1 MRLLLGCI
9 LGAALALSPA
19 TPRANAAGADGSPA
33 KKAAGPSSNATSD
46 AAAKPDPTAEPAK
59 SSLESEIEE
68 LRDLLLSQAQ
78 QLQAQG
84 DQLKQQQEKMQTLE
98 EQLKAGGSLPA
109 KLAAASVP
117 QPTPASGIPNPGIPI
132 ATNASAGIPVAS
144 AVAPV
149 SLPPQ
154 QAQKT
159 ETPPSPLSFNIG
171 SAKFTP
177 SGFMDLTNF
186 FRSKDIGSGIGTTF
200 SSVPF
205 NNSLPLAA
213 LTEDHFSIQNSRI
226 ALRVDSNVAGGD
238 VVGYVEADFLGFT
251 NDNLNV
257 TSNSNTLRSRLYF
270 IDYRKGRIE
279 LFGGQDWS
287 MLTPNRNGIGF
298 MPADIFNTQDMDTNY
313 NVGLTWE
320 RTAQFRLIF
329 HPSNTVAF
337 GVSIENPQ
345 QYTGSAVTFPTAA
358 TPILFTATQVN
369 TGTSLNSTA
378 LGSSPTATNSL
389 ATPDVHPDVIAKIAF
404 DPKVTNHGIHIEAVG
419 LFRTFRINT
428 TNGAVNLGNATIHG
442 GAGAINSNFEIFKNF
457 KIFETAYY
465 SSGGG
470 REIGS
475 TNVPDFIVLP
485 ALTAASKFGL
495 SPVHSDAGIVGLEWQ
510 VTPKTMFYGYWGDVY
525 IGRNFSLSGCG
536 ATGTSP
542 CGYGFSGSPNTNDR
556 TVQEDTFGWIQTFW
570 RNPNYGA
577 LSLITQAS
585 YLTRTPWFV
594 AAGAPRTAHAGMA
607 YVDLRYTLP

>member
-9 LGAALALSPA
+9 LGAALALSSA
-19 TPRANAAGADGSPA
+19 TPRANAAGSDGSPA
-33 KKAAGPSSNATSD
+33 KKATDSSSNATSESP
-46 AAAKPDPTAEPAK
+46 AKAEAEPAK

-68 LRDLLLSQAQ
+68 LRDLMLTQAQ
-78 QLQAQG
+78 QLQAQSE
-84 DQLKQQQEKMQTLE
+84 QLKQQQQKMQMLE
-98 EQLKAGGSLPA
+98 EQLKAETSAPA
-109 KLAAASVP
+109 KLAVAPTAPPAAAS
-117 QPTPASGIPNPGIPI
+117 AIPNPIIP
-132 ATNASAGIPVAS
+132 ASASSGSVAVAS
-144 AVAPV
+144 AVAPAR
-149 SLPPQ
+149 LPPQ

-159 ETPPSPLSFNIG
+159 ETAPPSPLSFNIG

-345 QYTGSAVTFPTAA
+345 QYIGSAITFPTAA
-358 TPILFTATQVN
+358 TPTIFTATQVN

-404 DPKVTNHGIHIEAVG
+404 DPKITNHGIHIEALG

-428 TNGAVNLGNATIHG
+428 TNGAVNLGNTTIHG

-485 ALTAASKFGL
+485 ALTGASKFGL
-495 SPVHSDAGIVGLEWQ
+495 SQVHSDAGIAGLEWQ

-585 YLTRTPWFV
+585 YLTRSPWFV

-607 YVDLRYTLP
+607 YIDLRYTLP